1 MILFSPQTQIL
12 LIGIVVSLSCTLV
25 GCFLLLRNMSMMTDA
40 ISHTILLGIVIGFFL
55 TKDLSSPVLIIS
67 AGLIG
72 VLTVYL
78 VEAMHSTKLV
88 SEDSAI
94 GIVFPLLFSIAIIII
109 SKYARNTHLDVSCV
123 MLGDITFAPY
133 KKLIIGNLDLGA
145 RAIYSS
151 GAVLV
156 INLAFLILFFK
167 ELKVSTFDPA
177 LAFVLGMMP
186 SLIHYLLMTLVSV
199 TIVASFEAV
208 GSILVIAFMI
218 GSPATAYLLTENL
231 KKMIGFSS
239 IIGILNSFLGYEIA
253 AYFDVSIPGSIALM
267 TGITFLFVFLFSPKN
282 GLVFQWM
289 THRKNKQTFTKDTFL
304 LHLYNHHGVTEEISA
319 ETIGN
324 HLCWSSEQV
333 NDISSS
339 LLGNGFVT
347 MKEDCFVIT
356 SKGEERLRKNYA
368 FILEE

>member
-1 MILFSPQTQIL
+1 
-12 LIGIVVSLSCTLV
+12 
-25 GCFLLLRNMSMMTDA
+25 
-40 ISHTILLGIVIGFFL
+40 
-55 TKDLSSPVLIIS
+55 
-67 AGLIG
+67 
-72 VLTVYL
+72 
-78 VEAMHSTKLV
+78 
-88 SEDSAI
+88 
-94 GIVFPLLFSIAIIII
+94 
-109 SKYARNTHLDVSCV
+109 

-267 TGITFLFVFLFSPKN
+267 TGITFLFVFL
-282 GLVFQWM
+282 
-289 THRKNKQTFTKDTFL
+289 
-304 LHLYNHHGVTEEISA
+304 
-319 ETIGN
+319 
-324 HLCWSSEQV
+324 
-333 NDISSS
+333 
-339 LLGNGFVT
+339 
-347 MKEDCFVIT
+347 
-356 SKGEERLRKNYA
+356 
-368 FILEE
+368 